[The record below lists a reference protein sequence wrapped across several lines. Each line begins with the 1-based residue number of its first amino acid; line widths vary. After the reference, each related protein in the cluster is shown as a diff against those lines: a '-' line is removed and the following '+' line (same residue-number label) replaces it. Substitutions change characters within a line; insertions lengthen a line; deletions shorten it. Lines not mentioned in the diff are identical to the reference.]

1 MGVRSAR
8 ALAGRKASAGR
19 GVTRPDGRVEL
30 TNTACVASD
39 NLRPPN
45 ARRPPTPPGETAP
58 YEVNNSVNGS
68 TTICKTSRGTVSVRD
83 VVHYQHDTSEGAY
96 TVHTEFIG
104 LQPVDLGPLHT
115 TGRYLGPCDD
125 K

>member
-1 MGVRSAR
+1 MA
-8 ALAGRKASAGR
+8 
-19 GVTRPDGRVEL
+19 T
-30 TNTACVASD
+30 D
-39 NLRPPN
+39 NLLPPN

-58 YEVNNSVNGS
+58 CEVNNGINGS
-68 TTICKTSRGTVSVRD
+68 MVHWSTICKTSRGTVSVRD

-104 LQPVDLGPLHT
+104 LQPVDLGPLLM
-115 TGRYLGPCDD
+115 TGRYLGPWDD